1 MTQSSSFECHS
12 CARTFSRKL
21 SHPPDCLHPERCD
34 IRRVVAAEAV
44 PPTPAE
50 EPDEALDVLLAYKKA
65 KQSEAAENSAVA
77 TTKAETPRGQP
88 VLVVQGRNF
97 DLRHG
102 DILGRQGT
110 VAAEVFSV
118 DKSISRRH
126 AMVNIVN
133 EVISLTNLASTGN
146 PVQVNGK
153 VLGHMDDEVL
163 RPGRNNVVFGT
174 RGFTVAVE
182 IP

>member
-1 MTQSSSFECHS
+1 MTQSPSFECHS
-12 CARTFSRKL
+12 CARSFSRKL

-34 IRRVVAAEAV
+34 IRRVVTAEAA

-50 EPDEALDVLLAYKKA
+50 EPDEALDILLAYTKA
-65 KQSEAAENSAVA
+65 KQAVEKSAVA
-77 TTKAETPRGQP
+77 TSKAEAPRGQP

-133 EVISLTNLASTGN
+133 HVISLTNLASTGN

-153 VLGHMDDEVL
+153 VLGHMDDEAL
-163 RPGRNNVVFGT
+163 RPGRNSVVFGT